1 MPKAGLSTHHIIIV
15 DAQPGFT
22 SASFRGQGLHTTTQT
37 ADYCWPASHRF
48 LYCPIQRHHLED
60 VLFSS
65 MAEILGAVASASQLA
80 VMTMG
85 LLNTI
90 KKIQAGSKTL
100 KRYQQQLQEVQ
111 VLSETISRN
120 PLLQTP
126 DVDFHTR
133 SILVNISQNNLE
145 HRLQRGWL
153 SRTCTFLY
161 KDRDLVDFFIILD
174 RQKSSL
180 SLVIE
185 NIQSRAL
192 HQIQSDIRAMT
203 KSSPPFENPSTP
215 PDSETETSPISSP
228 KYTEPKAMDRSSK
241 SSAGRD
247 QTCKTTKTSDRK
259 PESAHIP
266 QGEYTADEAKLMR
279 KMDKIMEFAQKWQG
293 AKGSH
298 WHNCVAGNGV
308 SMQLGPL
315 IDASLI
321 DNGPEPFELNPTS
334 FDTYTECNSIG
345 TGDFNQGVQLEYSR
359 SEDLSQNKLQR
370 VQYNAYFGEN
380 NAGPVKDEDI
390 KAGADGSTGEKMHLG
405 VSHVLKET
413 SNAVPQSAR
422 ERTMVSVVEGMVV
435 LDLDSDKVK
444 DQVNANKEDSSS
456 Q

>member
-1 MPKAGLSTHHIIIV
+1 
-15 DAQPGFT
+15 
-22 SASFRGQGLHTTTQT
+22 
-37 ADYCWPASHRF
+37 
-48 LYCPIQRHHLED
+48 
-60 VLFSS
+60 
-65 MAEILGAVASASQLA
+65 MAEIFGAVASASQLA

-90 KKIQAGSKTL
+90 KKIKAGSKTL

-126 DVDFHTR
+126 DVDYHTR

-153 SRTCTFLY
+153 SRTYTFLY
-161 KDRDLVDFFIILD
+161 KDRDLVEFFIILD

-192 HQIQSDIRAMT
+192 HQIQSDIRAMC
-203 KSSPPFENPSTP
+203 KPSPPFENPSTP

-228 KYTEPKAMDRSSK
+228 KYTEPKSMDRSSK

-247 QTCKTTKTSDRK
+247 QTRKNTKTSDRK
-259 PESAHIP
+259 PESDIP
-266 QGEYTADEAKLMR
+266 QGTYTTEEAKLRRDME
-279 KMDKIMEFAQKWQG
+279 ILMEFAERWQG

-321 DNGPEPFELNPTS
+321 DNSPEPFEINPSS
-334 FDTYTECNSIG
+334 FDTYTGCTSVG
-345 TGDFNQGVQLEYSR
+345 TGNSNQGVQVEYSR
-359 SEDLSQNKLQR
+359 SEDLNQNKFKR
-370 VQYNAYFGEN
+370 VQYNAYFRGN
-380 NAGPVKDEDI
+380 NTGPVKDEDI
-390 KAGADGSTGEKMHLG
+390 KAGATGSTGAKMHLG
-405 VSHVLKET
+405 TSHVFKET

-422 ERTMVSVVEGMVV
+422 ERTMVSAVEGMVV
-435 LDLDSDKVK
+435 LDLGSNKVK
-444 DQVNANKEDSSS
+444 DQANADK
-456 Q
+456 